1 MSAQEPRRNARH
13 PRETGHKA
21 VVFVLRLAISA
32 AALGLVLARLEI
44 GSAARALA
52 DVGPLP
58 VVAAFAAY
66 VASQWLSAMRWNW
79 VLRSAGLNLDG
90 GLAAKYYFIGMFFS
104 LFAPST
110 VGGDLARVFYVRR
123 RGLDTTT
130 ATLSVV
136 LDRGIG
142 FVWLAVIAWIAL
154 ATFDRVALLVE
165 LERATAVIAAA
176 VLTIGAAAAVLAR
189 RHPWAKEGSGKIVL
203 GLRTL
208 LYDRA
213 MLLKVS
219 ALSLL
224 VHGAQIAAAVAL
236 VVAIVP
242 EVHWSYCF
250 VFHPLVA
257 MLAALP
263 ISLAGLGIR
272 EAGYVYFLATLAGA
286 SIESATTFALVWLAI
301 VLAASAL
308 GAVVFFAGSEARPER
323 SSD

>member
-1 MSAQEPRRNARH
+1 ML
-13 PRETGHKA
+13 
-21 VVFVLRLAISA
+21 VLRFAVSA
-32 AALGLVLARLEI
+32 TALGLVLARFEI
-44 GSAARALA
+44 GSAARALP
-52 DVGPLP
+52 DVGPRP

-66 VASQWLSAMRWNW
+66 LASQWLSAMRWNR
-79 VLRSAGLNLDG
+79 VLRSVGLNLDG
-90 GLAAKYYFIGMFFS
+90 GLAAKYYFIGMFFN

-110 VGGDLARVFYVRR
+110 FGGDVARVFYVRR
-123 RGLDTTT
+123 RALDTTT

-142 FVWLAVIAWIAL
+142 FAWLAVIAGIAL
-154 ATFDRVALLVE
+154 TTFERVELPVE
-165 LERATAVIAAA
+165 LERATYVIAAVA
-176 VLTIGAAAAVLAR
+176 LTISAAAVVLAR
-189 RHPWAKEGSGKIVL
+189 RRPRAKEGFGKIVF

-213 MLLKVS
+213 MLLGTS

-263 ISLAGLGIR
+263 ISLAGLGVR
-272 EAGYVYFLATLAGA
+272 EAGYVYFLATLGGA
-286 SIESATTFALVWLAI
+286 SIEHATTFALVWLAI

-308 GAVVFFAGSEARPER
+308 GAVVFFAGGEARPQR
-323 SSD
+323 ASD